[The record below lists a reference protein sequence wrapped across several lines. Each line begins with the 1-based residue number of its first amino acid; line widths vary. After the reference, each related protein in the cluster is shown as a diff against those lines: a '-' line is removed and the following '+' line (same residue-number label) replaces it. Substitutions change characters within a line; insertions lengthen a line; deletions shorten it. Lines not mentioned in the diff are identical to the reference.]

1 MELVDSIDKL
11 VVFAEAE
18 LTDTYEDLDQVA
30 IETQLFENAGFWLS
44 EDIERLHLDYST
56 LDKDDI
62 FTLYYT
68 WESAASN
75 QKLKSDSDF
84 ILALNNITSY
94 WTFLGTQS
102 KFLLDYKSWL
112 KKQGLK

>member
-1 MELVDSIDKL
+1 MELIDAIDKL

-18 LTDTYEDLDQVA
+18 LIDTYEDLDQVA

-56 LDKDDI
+56 VNKDDI
-62 FTLYYT
+62 FTLYYI
-68 WESAASN
+68 WELAATN
-75 QKLKSDSDF
+75 QDLDSDSDF
-84 ILALNNITSY
+84 VLALNNITSY
-94 WTFLGTQS
+94 WNFLDTQS

-112 KKQGLK
+112 KKQGLE